1 MTSYSLTPVYNSYC
15 VLISVGVFK
24 GHKNGTFYVK
34 ACLSPDGRYLLS
46 GSSDEH
52 AYIWDTC
59 DLKGDKYLPI
69 VKLVGHNAEVTS
81 VAWCPVGEV
90 KVQVKQ
96 FKTSYMNL
104 C

>member
-1 MTSYSLTPVYNSYC
+1 M
-15 VLISVGVFK
+15 FK

-59 DLKGDKYLPI
+59 NLKGDKYLPI
-69 VKLVGHNAEVTS
+69 VKLVGHSAEVTS

-90 KVQVKQ
+90 KVLLFFYFFMFLKVV
-96 FKTSYMNL
+96 FFFLFENI
-104 C
+104 